1 MCASC
6 RFTFLQEGFPAIRGA
21 NPTME
26 EAVGFLA
33 RNLEA
38 DEAEPLS
45 RNNGLLT
52 FTAVDDGRKISL
64 VTSRAALRFLVG
76 QFVSQRFQVL
86 VGSVQ
91 ACTNLVDRAEY
102 GNVVDSN
109 TGFRFVFLEES
120 LNDQHFFVQGV
131 LRRILRQEP
140 DLGNE
145 VIPRYLAHDVNN
157 GRSFFSIRH
166 VNVCA

>member
-1 MCASC
+1 
-6 RFTFLQEGFPAIRGA
+6 
-21 NPTME
+21 ME

-52 FTAVDDGRKISL
+52 FTAVDDGRKSHWSPPEL
-64 VTSRAALRFLVG
+64 PLRFLVG
-76 QFVSQRFQVL
+76 LLVSQRFQVL

-102 GNVVDSN
+102 GNVVDSD

-120 LNDQHFFVQGV
+120 LNDQHFFVEGV
-131 LRRILRQEP
+131 LLKILRQEP

-145 VIPRYLAHDVNN
+145 VIPRDVAHDVNN

-166 VNVCA
+166 VNVCAEENDRKECAKNCGA